1 VDAVVA
7 IRPARQQ
14 DLEQLVELLRLL
26 FSVEEDFN
34 IDFGKQYQG
43 LALMLNNDRGQVLA
57 AEVDGRVVG
66 MVTGQLVVS
75 TAEGGPSVLV
85 EDMVVAS
92 GQRGRGVGR
101 ALLTALAHWARQ
113 QGATRMQLLA
123 DVNNQPAL
131 GYYRH
136 LGWQDTALVCR
147 RQYI

>member
-1 VDAVVA
+1 MVA

>member
-1 VDAVVA
+1 MVA

-26 FSVEEDFN
+26 FTVEEDFS
-34 IDFGKQYQG
+34 IDSGKQFQG
-43 LALMLNNDRGQVLA
+43 LALMLNNDRGRVLV
-57 AEVDGRVVG
+57 AEVGGRVVG

-85 EDMVVAS
+85 EDMVVATD
-92 GQRGRGVGR
+92 QRGRGVGR
-101 ALLTALAHWARQ
+101 ALLTALADWARQ
-113 QGATRMQLLA
+113 QGVTRMQLLA
-123 DVNNQPAL
+123 DANNQPAL

-136 LGWQDTALVCR
+136 LGWQDTALICR

>member
-1 VDAVVA
+1 VIAVVA

-26 FSVEEDFN
+26 FSVEEDFG
-34 IDFGKQYQG
+34 IDSGKQYQG

-101 ALLTALAHWARQ
+101 ALLTALTHWARQ